1 MGSGEIW
8 VEEKSLIRGESDP
21 KRTAGGRTGVLF
33 HGRET
38 GKAENDDAAEIVL
51 RRAKRAKLIY
61 KGSIS
66 ADDSQDLY
74 ESHFILVFI

>member
-1 MGSGEIW
+1 M
-8 VEEKSLIRGESDP
+8 
-21 KRTAGGRTGVLF
+21 
-33 HGRET
+33 
-38 GKAENDDAAEIVL
+38 L

-74 ESHFILVFI
+74 ESHLFLYLYDFVYENMIFFCNYRKYCKSDTKKIGHAGEKVLTEACTNNTIFCKKCKK

>member
-1 MGSGEIW
+1 MLFFMAG
-8 VEEKSLIRGESDP
+8 
-21 KRTAGGRTGVLF
+21 KR
-33 HGRET
+33 E
-38 GKAENDDAAEIVL
+38 KAENDDAAEIVL